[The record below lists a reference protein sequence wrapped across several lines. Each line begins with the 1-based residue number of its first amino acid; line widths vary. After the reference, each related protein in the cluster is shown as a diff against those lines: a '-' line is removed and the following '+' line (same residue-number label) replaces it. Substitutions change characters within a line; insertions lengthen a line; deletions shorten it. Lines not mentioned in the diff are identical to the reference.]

1 MTERG
6 PDPQVQ
12 GRHPGAAPRKDG
24 RHRRSFFAGLVYWT
38 VVLGVWGLIGLGAF
52 LMFFIPGL
60 PDTSGLADINRQ
72 PSVAYLDRNGGL
84 IAVRGS
90 QDAPAADLDA
100 LPDYVPAAFIAIE
113 DQWFYRHPGFN
124 PIRMTQAVIGNA
136 KAGEITSGGST
147 ITQQLAKNLFL
158 SAEQT
163 IRRKVQEL
171 LLAVW
176 LETKFSKEEILG
188 LYLNRVYFGGGA
200 YGIEAASER
209 YFQKKA
215 KDLTLGEAA
224 LLAGLL
230 KGPSRYSPIS
240 STERAER
247 RANVVLSEMVEQ
259 GVITPEERA
268 QAFSKPIRVA
278 KRLANQHANYFV
290 DWVDAEVRA
299 LVGDSTEDLIVQTTL
314 DLPIQASAESA
325 VRAVIKQEKSK
336 GVRQAALVA
345 LDGEGR
351 VRAMIGGADYADNQ
365 FNRAV
370 DARRQAGSAFKP
382 FVYLTAMEQGRSP
395 DLVVN
400 DGPIK
405 IGNWEPKNYTGTF
418 RGPVSIETALAQSLN
433 TVAAQMA
440 DEVGRDNVART
451 ARRLGISSKIQ
462 TGPSMALGA
471 VEVSPL
477 EMAKAY
483 APFSNGGLHA
493 SPYGIERIRTRSGQ
507 VLYERRPSDRAA
519 VVANPA
525 LGQMNRMM
533 RAVVRG
539 GTGTRASVP
548 GYDLAGK
555 TGTTSDYK
563 DAWFVGYTGGFTAA
577 VWVGKDDNTSMKKVT
592 GGNAPAEIWRAF
604 MTAALPRLDVRPIPD
619 GPQALPMPTLE
630 DPIGELLQAAG
641 EFFED
646 GQPAYVEDATA
657 ALETPVGPIEAGP
670 VPYAP
675 QPYAPEPEPQPYRE
689 PAPPVRPGAPQPY
702 QGPSAEPRA
711 PGPRTPVPAETPSL
725 EDYVAAGRG

>member
-1 MTERG
+1 MTDRG
-6 PDPQVQ
+6 PDDRVRA
-12 GRHPGAAPRKDG
+12 RHPGAAPQPRGNASGGRKG
-24 RHRRSFFAGLVYWT
+24 RGFFGSLVYWSL
-38 VVLGVWGLIGLGAF
+38 VLGVWGLIGLAAF
-52 LMFFIPGL
+52 LMVFIPGL
-60 PDTSGLADINRQ
+60 PDTSGLYAVDRQ
-72 PSVAYLDRNGGL
+72 PSAAYLDRNGGL

-90 QDAPAADLDA
+90 QEAPPADLKE

-113 DQWFYRHPGFN
+113 DQMFYRHPGFN
-124 PIRMTQAVIGNA
+124 PVRMVQSLINNHR
-136 KAGEITSGGST
+136 AGRVTGGGST

-163 IRRKVQEL
+163 YRRKAQEL
-171 LLAVW
+171 LLAIW
-176 LETKFSKEEILG
+176 LEAKFSKEEILA

-209 YFQKKA
+209 YFQKDA

-240 STERAER
+240 STERAEK
-247 RANVVLSEMVEQ
+247 RANVVLAEMVES

-268 QAFSKPIRVA
+268 QAFAKPIRVA

-299 LVGDSTEDLIVQTTL
+299 LVGETDEDLIVQTTL

-325 VRAVIKQEKSK
+325 VRAVLKRDRKL

-351 VRAMIGGADYADNQ
+351 VRAMIGGGDYAENQ
-365 FNRAV
+365 YNRAT

-382 FVYLTAMEQGRSP
+382 FVYLTAFEQGRSP
-395 DLVVN
+395 DTLVS
-400 DGPIK
+400 DRPIK
-405 IGNWEPKNYTGTF
+405 IGNWEPRNYTGDF
-418 RGPVSIETALAQSLN
+418 RGEMTLERAVAQSIN

-483 APFSNGGLHA
+483 APLSNGGLYA

-507 VLYERRPSDRAA
+507 VLYERRPGERTA

-525 LGQMNRMM
+525 LGGMNRVL
-533 RAVVRG
+533 RAVVTS
-539 GTGTRASVP
+539 GTGTRAAVP

-577 VWVGKDDNTSMKKVT
+577 VWVGKDDNTPMQKVT
-592 GGNAPAEIWRAF
+592 GGGAPAEIWRTF
-604 MTAALPRLDVRPIPD
+604 MAAALPRLDVRPIPE
-619 GPQALPMPTLE
+619 GPLALPSPMLD
-630 DPIGELLQAAG
+630 DPIGSLLEAANT
-641 EFFED
+641 FFE
-646 GQPAYVEDATA
+646 EDVTTYE
-657 ALETPVGPIEAGP
+657 ETPLAEGPPAP
-670 VPYAP
+670 DQFPAQP
-675 QPYAPEPEPQPYRE
+675 QPYSAQPYTGGGYPASAYPPARNEPAYPPQPQ
-689 PAPPVRPGAPQPY
+689 PAPPIDRP
-702 QGPSAEPRA
+702 
-711 PGPRTPVPAETPSL
+711 PGQPSL
-725 EDYVAAGRG
+725 EDYVAAGVG